1 MESNNKKGRTTADD
15 KVDNSARYSD
25 SGEIT
30 RQDERDKKDSKNDWN
45 AEHSRTGRNK

>member
-1 MESNNKKGRTTADD
+1 MDVNKKKGITTADD

-25 SGEIT
+25 SGKIT
-30 RQDERDKKDSKNDWN
+30 RQDERDQKDSKDDWN